1 MPLTDKYKYTEIVEN
16 LYKEKIDKLKTFY
29 CREDFEYQLSRVKN
43 ATPDS
48 VQFCKSD
55 LEELCRA
62 KEIDTDELI
71 NDRDRSLLKK
81 IPKRVEMKKELLQ
94 FFYDM
99 YKEIPT
105 TQQIMERI
113 VRTLAPEYNND
124 EIRVAILKKFV
135 SGAGDD
141 FKCFDTNSI
150 IQWVINKLDD
160 SEKEKMEDLDEK
172 DQKEFLILKINDDIF
187 DDFDKLE
194 DEELIQDDALTP
206 KEIISLIIQFSE
218 KHREVKERIREKIL
232 KIQEEMEDINSELVA
247 SKEKDFRK
255 ELKQIN
261 TGAVKKNGK
270 PQTYNDVYTQAKK
283 DAKKKKR
290 KAREKNS
297 ISVDTKLL
305 KLCNDL
311 ANGIFRAKG
320 TTKKYLYYFALMFEM
335 NFSLTEPEDRDKT
348 DIRNMFQ
355 DYYNDNLLRFLKDGE
370 KEKTKEDNKSEKEN
384 EEKENNK
391 KLSTVET
398 EPTGEGINYKN
409 FAETIYLY
417 FLYHKELDMSPGE
430 KIDTAEDMIQQCVN
444 CAPYIPDDEK
454 LNKNNKLYTD
464 YYKGNVLENLLR
476 KPLEEVV
483 ECVTENYLVIKDQN
497 NHGIMVNS
505 EEKKAF
511 DKYGKI
517 IEELEQSINGDVD
530 ISSREWTI
538 KKLLEERFGQKN
550 KNFSK
555 ILELLDDRTRLKSFY
570 LSKNNIRE
578 LLEILHILIN
588 KDDAITR
595 YFIQK
600 NINEKGLSSKKIGKK
615 IDVLKNLGFDIE
627 KEDDTYCLKLSED
640 DRKNPLKNE
649 LIECVKN
656 RNCILDKE
664 LEAKIREKIISKKR
678 ITRSELIILHYYYI
692 VMTEGRFDK
701 TSTFQEIF
709 EEYSKEI
716 NLILEECRYQTLNK
730 KNFFDMYM
738 IIELYFYVSDLD
750 MK

>member
-16 LYKEKIDKLKTFY
+16 LYKDEIIDKLKTFY
-29 CREDFEYQLSRVKN
+29 CREDFEYQLSRVDN

-55 LEELCRA
+55 LKELCKA
-62 KEIDTDELI
+62 KEIDMDELI
-71 NDRDRSLLKK
+71 NDRSLLKT
-81 IPKRVEMKKELLQ
+81 IPMRVEMKEELLQ

-99 YKEIPT
+99 YKKIPT

-160 SEKEKMEDLDEK
+160 SEKKKMEALDEK

-218 KHREVKERIREKIL
+218 KHSEIKERIGEKIL
-232 KIQEEMEDINSELVA
+232 KILEEKEDINSELVT

-261 TGAVKKNGK
+261 TGTVKKNGK
-270 PQTYNDVYTQAKK
+270 SQTYNDVYTQAKK

-297 ISVDTKLL
+297 IGVDTKLL

-311 ANGIFRAKG
+311 ANGIFRTKG

-335 NFSLTEPEDRDKT
+335 NFSLTEPEDEDKT

-370 KEKTKEDNKSEKEN
+370 ENKDEEDNKDE
-384 EEKENNK
+384 ENNK

-430 KIDTAEDMIQQCVN
+430 KIDTAEDMVQQCVN
-444 CAPYIPDDEK
+444 CAPYILNDEK
-454 LNKNNKLYTD
+454 INENNKLYTN
-464 YYKGNVLENLLR
+464 YYRDNVLDDLLR
-476 KPLEEVV
+476 KPIEEVV
-483 ECVTENYLVIKDQN
+483 EYITENYLVIKDQN

-505 EEKKAF
+505 EERTAF
-511 DKYGKI
+511 DWYVEM
-517 IEELEQSINGDVD
+517 IEGLEQASNQDTN
-530 ISSREWTI
+530 ISSNEWQV
-538 KKLLEERFGQKN
+538 KRLLEERFGEEDK
-550 KNFSK
+550 KFK
-555 ILELLDDRTRLKSFY
+555 KVLELLDDRTRLKSFY

-578 LLEILHILIN
+578 LLGILYILIN
-588 KDDAITR
+588 EDNALTR

-600 NINEKGLSSKKIGKK
+600 NMNERGLSSKKIGKK
-615 IDVLKNLGFDIE
+615 ISVLKNLGFNIE
-627 KEDDTYCLKLSED
+627 TKDNTYRLKLSED
-640 DRKNPLKNE
+640 DRKDSLKNE
-649 LIECVKN
+649 LIECVN
-656 RNCILDKE
+656 RDCVPDEE
-664 LEAKIREKIISKKR
+664 LEAKIRKRVTRKKR
-678 ITRSELIILHYYYI
+678 VTRSELIILHYYYI
-692 VMTEGRFDK
+692 IIIDGDFDD
-701 TSTFQEIF
+701 TFGGSSTFQEVF
-709 EEYSKEI
+709 EDYAEMIDPSLKD
-716 NLILEECRYQTLNK
+716 CRYQTLNK

-738 IIELYFYVSDLD
+738 VIELYFYISSLD

>member
-16 LYKEKIDKLKTFY
+16 LYKDKINELKTFY
-29 CREDFEYQLSRVKN
+29 CREDFEYQLSRVDN
-43 ATPDS
+43 AAPDS
-48 VQFCKSD
+48 VLFCKSD
-55 LEELCRA
+55 LEELCKA

-81 IPKRVEMKKELLQ
+81 IPTRVEMKEELLQ

-99 YKEIPT
+99 YKKIPT
-105 TQQIMERI
+105 TQQVMERI

-150 IQWVINKLDD
+150 IQWVKNKLND
-160 SEKEKMEDLDEK
+160 SEKKKMESLDEK
-172 DQKEFLILKINDDIF
+172 GQKRFLILKINDDIF

-194 DEELIQDDALTP
+194 DEELSQDDALTP
-206 KEIISLIIQFSE
+206 KEILSLIIRFSE
-218 KHREVKERIREKIL
+218 KHSEVKERIGEKIL
-232 KIQEEMEDINSELVA
+232 KIQEEMEDINLELVT

-261 TGAVKKNGK
+261 TGIVKKNGK

-290 KAREKNS
+290 RVREKNS
-297 ISVDTKLL
+297 INVDTKLL

-311 ANGIFRAKG
+311 ANGIFRTKG

-335 NFSLTEPEDRDKT
+335 KFSLTEPEDGDKT

-370 KEKTKEDNKSEKEN
+370 KEKAKEDNKAEKEN

-444 CAPYIPDDEK
+444 CAPYIPGDEK

-483 ECVTENYLVIKDQN
+483 EYVTENYLVIKDQN

-550 KNFSK
+550 KNFSR

-627 KEDDTYCLKLSED
+627 KKDDMYCLKLSED
-640 DRKNPLKNE
+640 DKKDPLKNE

-678 ITRSELIILHYYYI
+678 ITRSELIILHYYCI
-692 VMTEGRFDK
+692 VMTEGRFDR

-709 EEYSKEI
+709 EEYSEEI
-716 NLILEECRYQTLNK
+716 NPILKECRYQTLNK